1 MLMVYLFVNSLFVLK
16 YGIRQ
21 DIISEYIL
29 LVFYLSFVLGGLF
42 FLEKKKIFIN
52 NLTQFR
58 KSFLFIAILVFLVF
72 VAVNL
77 IVDGQT
83 LNTDRWSALEVSIRS
98 VLNFEYPYDKLDH
111 LGGRSSNLPGLIYIG
126 LPFYLLG
133 DVGLLQPFVFLL
145 RDCLFL
151 VLKLNP
157 SSQADY
163 LYNHLI
169 LLPRVLLQV
178 LLLQVL

>member
-1 MLMVYLFVNSLFVLK
+1 MVYLFVNSLFVLK

-98 VLNFEYPYDKLDH
+98 VLNFEYPIANTAWFRL
-111 LGGRSSNLPGLIYIG
+111 
-126 LPFYLLG
+126 
-133 DVGLLQPFVFLL
+133 
-145 RDCLFL
+145 
-151 VLKLNP
+151 
-157 SSQADY
+157 
-163 LYNHLI
+163 
-169 LLPRVLLQV
+169 
-178 LLLQVL
+178 